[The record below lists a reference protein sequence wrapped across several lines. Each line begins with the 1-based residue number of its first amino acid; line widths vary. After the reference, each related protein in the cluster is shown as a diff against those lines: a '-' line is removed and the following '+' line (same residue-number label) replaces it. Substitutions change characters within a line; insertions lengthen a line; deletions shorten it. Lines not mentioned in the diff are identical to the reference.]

1 MHVAIGA
8 AVVGVLAL
16 GGILFLPISDD
27 DPEVVDVSMVD
38 YAFDPAATQAALG
51 QELAISNDGELPHS
65 YVIVDLGKGVE
76 LQPGEQGTLELPSD
90 AELGTYRVICD
101 LTGHVEAGMEGTI
114 ELR

>member
-1 MHVAIGA
+1 MHVAVAA

-16 GGILFLPISDD
+16 GGILFLPISDE
-27 DPEVVDVSMVD
+27 DPEVIEVSMVE
-38 YAFDPAATQAALG
+38 YAFDPAGAQAAPG
-51 QELAISNDGELPHS
+51 QDLAISNDGDLPHS

-76 LQPGEQGTLELPSD
+76 LQPGEERTIQLPSD

-101 LTGHVEAGMEGTI
+101 IPGHIDAGMVGTI